1 MKQPKIRFDGFDAPW
16 REVKIGYV
24 LRKFSTPVKVDPGA
38 SYTQIGIRSH
48 GKGIFHKEQVTGK
61 SLGDKRVFWI
71 EPNALVLNIVFAW
84 EQAVAVTTDREK
96 GMVASHRFPM
106 YVAKD
111 NLAEPSFVHLLFLTR
126 KGKALLELASPGGAG
141 RNKTLGQKDFEELK
155 IALPSTPEQ
164 RKIATFI
171 AAIDARI
178 GLQEKTLHHLQE
190 YKRTLA
196 TQIFSQEIRFK
207 DPSGNDFPDWD
218 EIGFGSLFSFIGNNS
233 LSRSCL
239 VEEGGEVRNIHYGDI
254 HSKFRC
260 LFRIE
265 NEKVP
270 FIHPDYVSTKTPEDS
285 FCKVGDLVIADA
297 SEDYDD
303 VGKSIEILN
312 LDGEKVLAGLHTYV
326 ARPKTD
332 AFVLGFKAHLMRSEE
347 VRVQIKT
354 LATGISVLG
363 ISKSNMSKIKLRL
376 PCKAEQEKITKFLS
390 AIDAKVDQAERL
402 LKALKTYKAAILQQM
417 LI

>member
-1 MKQPKIRFDGFDAPW
+1 MKQPKIRFSGFDDPW
-16 REVKIGYV
+16 REAKIGDV
-24 LRKFSTPVKVDPGA
+24 LRKISKPVKVDLGA
-38 SYTQIGIRSH
+38 SYAQIGIRSH
-48 GKGIFHKEQVTGK
+48 GKGIFHKEPVTGK

-84 EQAVAVTTDREK
+84 EQAVAVTTDSET
-96 GMVASHRFPM
+96 GTVASHRFPM

-111 NLAEPSFVHLLFLTR
+111 NLAEPGFVHLLFLTR

-155 IALPSTPEQ
+155 IILPSTPEQ

-178 GLQEKTLHHLQE
+178 GLQEAKLNHLQE

-196 TQIFSQEIRFK
+196 ARIFSQEIRFK
-207 DPSGNDFPDWD
+207 DPAGNDFPDWD
-218 EIGFGSLFSFIGNNS
+218 EISFGSLFRFIGNNS

-239 VEEGGEVRNIHYGDI
+239 IEEEGEIRNIHYGDI

-270 FIHPDYVSTKTPEDS
+270 FIHPDYVSTKTPQES
-285 FCKVGDLVIADA
+285 YCKEGDLVIADA

-332 AFVLGFKAHLMRSEE
+332 GFVLGFKAHLMRSEE

-363 ISKSNMSKIKLRL
+363 ISKSNMSKIQLRV
-376 PCKAEQEKITKFLS
+376 PCKAEQEKITEFLS
-390 AIDAKVDQAERL
+390 AIDAKINITERTL
-402 LKALKTYKAAILQQM
+402 EALKEYKRGLLQQM
-417 LI
+417 FV